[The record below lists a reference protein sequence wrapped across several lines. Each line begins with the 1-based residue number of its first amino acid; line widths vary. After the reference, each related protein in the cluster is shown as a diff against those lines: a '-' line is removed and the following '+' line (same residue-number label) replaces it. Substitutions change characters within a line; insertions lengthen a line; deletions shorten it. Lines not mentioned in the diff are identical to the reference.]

1 MSDMAGIAGN
11 AVSVYQ
17 QALTTVSN
25 NIANVSTEGY
35 SRQDVKLNALPV
47 TLVGNIFLGS
57 GVQVE
62 RVQRQYNEFVERNL
76 RNTVSDLAAQEPMVN
91 YTNRVVDIMGGQSMG
106 LSSALDQF
114 FLAGRAL
121 SGDASSTVMRGA
133 FLREAEGITERFSQL
148 SAQLDLVD
156 VETLQSLESAVG
168 QINGFAADLALVN
181 KQLTKQKSEDA
192 QPADLLDQRDLLLK
206 KLSQFAR
213 VNTQFTPNGT
223 VKVSLGSTI
232 NLDVLVDGNFGHE
245 IKAISDPKA
254 PDKVALVLD
263 PYGNSRSLSGITSGS
278 LAGLISFREEVMG
291 STRNALNG
299 LAQTFAKEINAV
311 HQQGIDGYGN
321 VGKELFS
328 FDPAKLNAAAGMR
341 VAFDDPLRISSAA
354 QFRVVDGAN
363 NPSGTS
369 ASIAYLDSAGKSI
382 ASPSG
387 PTDITKALANGAY
400 SSSPLIISPTVSVP
414 IASIASVANG
424 MSDVEIY
431 LDSNQPGQQ
440 LAVLTRDGRQ
450 LIGASMAEAYALR
463 GQLMTTSNGFAAGA
477 SYSDAYL
484 NGARQSVALSGVAT
498 GTQSFLGVAVTG
510 SASGNTAAQSAAR
523 IVANKSAIL
532 AGGQSIA
539 AGLTDIQIDPND
551 NTKLILVTNQTAPAR
566 PALSASSSGGIS
578 FAEGLTLKYKDMNVF
593 YGAQATVKLQPLYN
607 DKDQIV
613 GNKVF
618 AAKLDGGRVP
628 LSTTAIP
635 AGRLVLNG
643 ASLDG
648 IDVTNTAPYA
658 VWYLA
663 DALNRQTA
671 QTGVTA
677 LASNTILINQDQIKY
692 SLPLY
697 INGERVETGG
707 VTNLDGIAASINN
720 TFHQTYTDENGNTY
734 SWQDVEATIT
744 TDKQLQIKSQ
754 YGADLLIAAST
765 SGSSAFVNALGIS
778 SGTYRGQISL
788 TQPSAHIAI
797 IEPDKI
803 NYTKPLFINGVSITN
818 SSSTASTVFN
828 PDGTSGLTTG
838 CTSAL
843 QLAQLINKTTYAHG
857 ISSHVSTSGQLTLSN
872 QAGYEDTDLWVSATW
887 DNESSDANALGILNP
902 RSVVDSATVV
912 GPIKASLNQ
921 TTNLSPIQLGFGP
934 NGSPA
939 DLTALG
945 FRTGAFIS
953 GAAKD
958 DLLVF
963 ATGAGLARVT
973 ASYAGKP
980 VDAKQTL
987 RAQTLQVVFQKD
999 TNPKDPSTTLSYTIT
1014 STDPANGRSTVVAKR
1029 YFDDKTLNPGIV
1041 FQGLQ
1046 LSFTAPPGAGDVFDL
1061 DGNKDGIGNNDNMLA
1076 LVALEKAT
1084 LVGNKTL
1091 ANAYIDHVNNMG
1103 NVAIAAQ
1110 ISQTALTVVHDQAV
1124 STRDDLAG
1132 VSLDK
1137 EAVDLIRYQQAY
1149 QAAAKALQ
1157 TAISLFDSI
1166 LQVR

>member
-133 FLREAEGITERFSQL
+133 FMREAEGITERFSQL
-148 SAQLDLVD
+148 SAQLDLVE

-168 QINGFAADLALVN
+168 QINGFTADLALVN
-181 KQLTKQKSEDA
+181 KQLTKQKSESL

-232 NLDVLVDGNFGHE
+232 NFDVVVDGNFSHE
-245 IKAISDPKA
+245 IKAISDPTSG
-254 PDKVALVLD
+254 KVALILD

-278 LAGLISFREEVMG
+278 MAGLISFREEVMG
-291 STRNALNG
+291 STREALNG

-328 FDPAKLNAAAGMR
+328 FDPAKFNAAAGMR
-341 VAFDDPLRISSAA
+341 VAFDDPMRISSAS

-369 ASIAYLDSAGKSI
+369 ASIAYLDNSGKAI
-382 ASPSG
+382 ISPSG
-387 PTDITKALANGAY
+387 PADITKALANGAY
-400 SSSPLIISPTVSVP
+400 SSSPLVISPTVSVP
-414 IASIASVANG
+414 IASIASIANG

-440 LAVLTRDGRQ
+440 LAVITRDGRQ
-450 LIGASMAEAYALR
+450 LIGASMAEASALR

-498 GTQSFLGVAVTG
+498 GTQSFLGVAVAG
-510 SASGNTAAQSAAR
+510 SASGNTAAQSATN
-523 IVANKSAIL
+523 IVAGKAAIL
-532 AGGQSIA
+532 AGSQAIA
-539 AGLTDIQIDPND
+539 AGLTDIQIDQND
-551 NTKLILVTNQTAPAR
+551 STKLILVTNQTSPAR
-566 PALSASSSGGIS
+566 PALPAAASAGIS
-578 FAEGLTLKYKDMNVF
+578 FGEGLTLKYKDMNVF

-628 LSTTAIP
+628 LSTTGIP
-635 AGRLVLNG
+635 AGHLVLNG
-643 ASLDG
+643 AALGALQVNTSDPG
-648 IDVTNTAPYA
+648 YDVY
-658 VWYLA
+658 WLA
-663 DALNRQTA
+663 DSLNKQTA

-677 LASNTILINQDQIKY
+677 LATNKVLVNQDQIKY
-692 SLPLY
+692 TLPLY
-697 INGERVETGG
+697 INNTLVETAGAL
-707 VTNLDGIAASINN
+707 NLDGVAAAINN
-720 TFHQTYTDENGNTY
+720 AFTRKYTNIDGTSYYDSLVTARITNDRQLEIEGK
-734 SWQDVEATIT
+734 WGGDLTIT
-744 TDKQLQIKSQ
+744 
-754 YGADLLIAAST
+754 ASP
-765 SGSSAFVNALGIS
+765 SGSSAFANALGIS

-797 IEPDKI
+797 IEPGKLDY
-803 NYTKPLFINGVSITN
+803 NKPLFINGVPIT
-818 SSSTASTVFN
+818 SSSSVNSTVLD
-828 PDGTSGLTTG
+828 PDGNFTLTTG
-838 CTSAL
+838 TTTGL
-843 QLAQLINKTTYAHG
+843 QLAQLINETSSAHG
-857 ISSHVSTSGQLTLSN
+857 ISSHVSTSGQLILSN
-872 QAGYEDTDLWVSATW
+872 QAGYEDADLWVSATW
-887 DNESSDANALGILNP
+887 DNDSNDANALGLLNP
-902 RSVVDSATVV
+902 RSTVGGATVV

-934 NGSPA
+934 AGSPA

-963 ATGAGLARVT
+963 ATGAGIARVT

-987 RAQTLQVVFQKD
+987 RAQQLQVVFQKD
-999 TNPKDPSTTLSYTIT
+999 TNPTDPNTTLSYTI
-1014 STDPANGRSTVVAKR
+1014 SSKDPATGLSTVVAKR
-1029 YFDDKTLNPGIV
+1029 YFDDKTLNPGIT

-1076 LVALEKAT
+1076 LVALEKAS

-1091 ANAYIDHVNNMG
+1091 ANSYIDHINNMG

-1110 ISQTALTVVHDQAV
+1110 IAQTALTVVHDQAV

-1149 QAAAKALQ
+1149 QAAAKTLQ

>member
-133 FLREAEGITERFSQL
+133 FMREAEGITERFSQL
-148 SAQLDLVD
+148 SAQLDLVE

-168 QINGFAADLALVN
+168 QINGFTADLALVN
-181 KQLTKQKSEDA
+181 KQLTKQKSESA

-223 VKVSLGSTI
+223 VKVSLGSSI
-232 NLDVLVDGNFGHE
+232 NLDVVVDGNVSHE
-245 IKAISDPKA
+245 IKAISDPKS
-254 PDKVALVLD
+254 DKVALILD

-291 STRNALNG
+291 STREALNG

-328 FDPAKLNAAAGMR
+328 FDPAKFNAAAGMR
-341 VAFDDPLRISSAA
+341 VAFDDPMRISSAA

-369 ASIAYLDSAGKSI
+369 ASIAYLDSSSKAM
-382 ASPSG
+382 ASTSG

-400 SSSPLIISPTVSVP
+400 SSSPLVISPTVSVP
-414 IASIASVANG
+414 IASIASIANG
-424 MSDVEIY
+424 MSDIEIY

-440 LAVLTRDGRQ
+440 LAVITKDGRQ
-450 LIGASMAEAYALR
+450 LIGASMAEAFAMR

-498 GTQSFLGVAVTG
+498 GTQSFLGVVVTG
-510 SASGNTAAQSAAR
+510 SASGNTAAQSAAK
-523 IVANKSAIL
+523 IVASKTAIL
-532 AGGQSIA
+532 AGSQAIA
-539 AGLTDIQIDPND
+539 AGLTDIQIDQND
-551 NTKLILVTNQTAPAR
+551 NTKLILVTNQTSPAR
-566 PALSASSSGGIS
+566 PALPAAESAGIS
-578 FAEGLTLKYKDMNVF
+578 FDAGLTLKYKDMNVF
-593 YGAQATVKLQPLYN
+593 YGAQATVKLQPIYD

-618 AAKLDGGRVP
+618 TAKLDGGRVP
-628 LSTTAIP
+628 LSTTVIP
-635 AGRLVLNG
+635 AGHLVLNG
-643 ASLDG
+643 APLDA
-648 IDVTNTAPYA
+648 IDVSGTAPYS
-658 VWYLA
+658 VYYLA
-663 DALNRQTA
+663 DSINQQTA
-671 QTGVTA
+671 KTGVTA
-677 LASNTILINQDQIKY
+677 VASNQILVNQDQIKY
-692 SLPLY
+692 NLPLY
-697 INGERVETGG
+697 INNELVETAG
-707 VTNLDGIAASINN
+707 VFNMDGIAAAINN
-720 TFHQTYTDENGNTY
+720 AFLQSYTDIDGTIYTY
-734 SWQDVEATIT
+734 QDVEATIT
-744 TDKQLQIKSQ
+744 PDRQLQIKAQ
-754 YGADLLIAAST
+754 YGADLLITASP
-765 SGSSAFVNALGIS
+765 SGSSTFANALGIS

-803 NYTKPLFINGVSITN
+803 DYTRPLFINGVAITN
-818 SSSTASTVFN
+818 YESSIDSEVLN
-828 PDGTSGLTTG
+828 PDGLAAQTTG
-838 CTSAL
+838 CTTAL
-843 QLAQLINKTTYAHG
+843 QLAQLINETSYAHG
-857 ISSHVSTSGQLTLSN
+857 ISSHVSTSGQLILSN
-872 QAGYEDTDLWVSATW
+872 QAGYEDADLWVSATW

-902 RSVVDSATVV
+902 RSTVGSATVV

-934 NGSPA
+934 DGSPA

-963 ATGAGLARVT
+963 ATGAGIARVT
-973 ASYAGKP
+973 ASYAGTP

-987 RAQTLQVVFQKD
+987 RAQKLQVVFQKD
-999 TNPKDPSTTLSYTIT
+999 TNPKDPNTTLSYTIS
-1014 STDPANGRSTVVAKR
+1014 STDPATGLSTVVAKR
-1029 YFDDKTLNPGIV
+1029 YFDDKTLNPGIT

-1076 LVALEKAT
+1076 LVALEKAS

-1091 ANAYIDHVNNMG
+1091 ANSYIDHINNMG
-1103 NVAIAAQ
+1103 NVAIAAE
-1110 ISQTALTVVHDQAV
+1110 IAQTALTVVRDQAV

>member
-47 TLVGNIFLGS
+47 TMVGNVFLGS
-57 GVQVE
+57 GVTIE
-62 RVQRQYNEFVERNL
+62 RVQRQYNEFIERNL

-133 FLREAEGITERFSQL
+133 FMREAEGITERFSQL

-181 KQLTKQKSEDA
+181 KQLTKQKSEAA

-232 NLDVLVDGNFGHE
+232 NLDVIVDGNFGNE
-245 IKAISDPKA
+245 IKCLSDPLA
-254 PDKVALVLD
+254 PDKVALILD
-263 PYGNSRSLSGITSGS
+263 PYGKSRTLSGITSGS
-278 LAGLISFREEVMG
+278 LAGLISFREGVMG
-291 STRNALNG
+291 STRNTLNG

-328 FDPAKLNAAAGMR
+328 FDPAKFNAAAGMR
-341 VAFDDPLRISSAA
+341 VAFDDPMRISSAA

-369 ASIAYLDSAGKSI
+369 ASIAYLDNSGKAM

-387 PTDITKALANGAY
+387 PADITKALANGAY

-414 IASIASVANG
+414 IASIASISNG

-440 LAVLTRDGRQ
+440 LAVITRDGRQ
-450 LIGASMAEAYALR
+450 LIGASMADAYALR
-463 GQLMTTSNGFAAGA
+463 GQLMITGNGFAAGA

-498 GTQSFLGVAVTG
+498 GTQSFLGVVVTG
-510 SASGNTAAQSAAR
+510 SASGNTAAQSAEK
-523 IVANKSAIL
+523 IVANKTTIL
-532 AGGQSIA
+532 AGSQAIA

-551 NTKLILVTNQTAPAR
+551 NTKLILVTNQTSPDRTALPA
-566 PALSASSSGGIS
+566 AASAGIS
-578 FAEGLTLKYKDMNVF
+578 FGTGLTLKYKDMKVF
-593 YGAQATVKLQPLYN
+593 YGAQATVKLQPIYN

-628 LSTTAIP
+628 LSTTEIP
-635 AGRLVLNG
+635 AGHLVLNG
-643 ASLDG
+643 APLGALQVNKADPG
-648 IDVTNTAPYA
+648 YDVY
-658 VWYLA
+658 WLA
-663 DALNRQTA
+663 DSLNKQTA

-677 LASNTILINQDQIKY
+677 LVSNKVLVNQDQIKY
-692 SLPLY
+692 TLPLY
-697 INGERVETGG
+697 INNKLVDTSGTL
-707 VTNLDGIAASINN
+707 NMDGIAAAINN
-720 TFHQTYTDENGNTY
+720 AFTASLVT
-734 SWQDVEATIT
+734 ARIT
-744 TDKQLQIKSQ
+744 TDRQLEIESKW
-754 YGADLLIAAST
+754 GGDLTITASP
-765 SGSSAFVNALGIS
+765 SGSSAFVNALGLS

-797 IEPDKI
+797 IEPDQIK
-803 NYTKPLFINGVSITN
+803 YDQPLFINGVAITQ
-818 SSSTASTVFN
+818 SSSGNSTVIN
-828 PDGTSGLTTG
+828 PGGTFALRTGTT
-838 CTSAL
+838 TAL
-843 QLAQLINKTTYAHG
+843 QLAKLINETSSAHG
-857 ISSHVSTSGQLTLSN
+857 ITSHVSTSGQLILSN
-872 QAGYEDTDLWVSATW
+872 EAGYEDADLWVSATW
-887 DNESSDANALGILNP
+887 DLESEDANALGILNP
-902 RSVVDSATVV
+902 RSTVGNAIVV
-912 GPIKASLNQ
+912 GPIKASVNQ

-934 NGSPA
+934 AGSPA

-963 ATGAGLARVT
+963 ATGAGIARVT

-987 RAQTLQVVFQKD
+987 RAQQMQVVFQKD
-999 TNPKDPSTTLSYTIT
+999 TNPKDPNTTLSYTIS
-1014 STDPANGRSTVVAKR
+1014 STDPATGLSTVVAKR

-1076 LVALEKAT
+1076 LVALEKAS

-1091 ANAYIDHVNNMG
+1091 ANAYIDHINNMG

-1157 TAISLFDSI
+1157 TAINLFDSV
-1166 LQVR
+1166 LQIR

>member
-76 RNTVSDLAAQEPMVN
+76 RNTVSDLAAQEPMVS

-148 SAQLDLVD
+148 SAQLDLVE

-181 KQLTKQKSEDA
+181 KQLTKEKSEDA

-232 NLDVLVDGNFGHE
+232 NLDVLVDGNFGYE
-245 IKAISDPKA
+245 IKAISDPTS
-254 PDKVALVLD
+254 DKVSLILN
-263 PYGNSRSLSGITSGS
+263 PYGKPRSLSGITSGS

-291 STRNALNG
+291 STRNTLNG

-328 FDPAKLNAAAGMR
+328 FDPAKFNAAAGMR
-341 VAFDDPLRISSAA
+341 VAFDDPMRISSAA
-354 QFRVVDGAN
+354 QFRVVDGAS

-369 ASIAYLDSAGKSI
+369 ASIAYLDSASKSL
-382 ASPSG
+382 ARPSG

-400 SSSPLIISPTVSVP
+400 SSSPLVVNPTVSVP
-414 IASIASVANG
+414 IASIASIAHG

-484 NGARQSVALSGVAT
+484 NGARQSVALSGLAT

-523 IVANKSAIL
+523 IVANKATVL
-532 AGGQSIA
+532 AGSQAIS
-539 AGLTDIQIDPND
+539 AGVTDIQLDPD
-551 NTKLILVTNQTAPAR
+551 DSTKLILVTNQTSPVR
-566 PALSASSSGGIS
+566 TALTANISAGIS
-578 FAEGLTLKYKDMNVF
+578 FGNGLTLKYKDMNVF
-593 YGAQATVKLQPLYN
+593 YGAQATVKLQPIYN
-607 DKDQIV
+607 DKDVVI

-618 AAKLDGGRVP
+618 VAELAGGRVP
-628 LSTTAIP
+628 LNNPIIP
-635 AGRLVLNG
+635 AGHLVLNG
-643 ASLDG
+643 ASLDA
-648 IDVTNTAPYA
+648 IDLTGTDPYA
-658 VWYLA
+658 VRSLA
-663 DALNRQTA
+663 DSFNRQTA
-671 QTGVTA
+671 KTGVTA
-677 LASNTILINQDQIKY
+677 LPSNTILINQDQIKFN
-692 SLPLY
+692 LPLY
-697 INGERVETGG
+697 INDKLIETNG
-707 VTNLDGIAASINN
+707 VFNMDGIAAAINN
-720 TFHQTYTDENGNTY
+720 AFLQTYTWGDGTTS
-734 SWQDVEATIT
+734 SWQDLEATIT
-744 TDKQLQIKSQ
+744 ADRQLQIKSQ
-754 YGADLLIAAST
+754 YGADVRISASRD
-765 SGSSAFVNALGIS
+765 GSNTFINALGIN
-778 SGTYRGQISL
+778 SGIYRGQISL

-797 IEPDKI
+797 IEPGNI
-803 NYTKPLFINGVSITN
+803 NYNNPLVINGVAITK
-818 SSSTASTVFN
+818 SSSVNSTVRN
-828 PDGTSGLTTG
+828 PDDTFALTTG
-838 CTSAL
+838 TTSAL
-843 QLAQLINKTTYAHG
+843 QLAQLINKTSYAHG
-857 ISSHVSTSGQLTLSN
+857 ISSHVSTSGQLILSN
-872 QAGYEDTDLWVSATW
+872 QAGYEDADLWVSATL
-887 DNESSDANALGILNP
+887 DDESSAANALGLLNP
-902 RSVVDSATVV
+902 RSTVGGATVV
-912 GPIKASLNQ
+912 GPIKASVNQ

-934 NGSPA
+934 AGSPA

-963 ATGAGLARVT
+963 ATGAGIARVT

-987 RAQTLQVVFQKD
+987 RAQNLQVVFKKD
-999 TNPKDPSTTLSYTIT
+999 TDPKDPNTTLSYTIS
-1014 STDPANGRSTVVAKR
+1014 STDPATGRSTVVAKR

-1061 DGNKDGIGNNDNMLA
+1061 DGNKDGIGNNDNMLD
-1076 LVALEKAT
+1076 LVALEKAS

-1091 ANAYIDHVNNMG
+1091 ANSYIDHINNMG

-1110 ISQTALTVVHDQAV
+1110 IAQTALTVVRDQAV